1 MLKNILR
8 AMQRLMTTAGTTE
21 GLRNL
26 IDTPLL
32 AAVKQ
37 VIEHRLIFG
46 PQVFALVT
54 NIAATFVHNEPTS
67 LATLQEAKV
76 PDAFYDSLAQG
87 GGIPAS
93 NDVLQAIPNAIGAF
107 CLNQAGLTQFA
118 ERDLVATYFR
128 IFTSPDHFELLRD
141 RDSAVVI
148 GTAIDELV
156 RHHPSLRDSVMKSM
170 MQVFEDIKVWGAK
183 FVPPEGE
190 QGYTLLPAA
199 AVAAPVAAADG
210 KGKEKESEVDVQMG
224 EGPGAGTGGGEV
236 GGGAAASA
244 EAAAA
249 SSDKDKK
256 KEDEF
261 KDNEVTNAIDVF
273 GRVRQLPLGPLVSE
287 LRRR

>member
-32 AAVKQ
+32 NAVKQ

-46 PQVFALVT
+46 PQVFSLVT

-118 ERDLVATYFR
+118 ERNLVPTYFR

-148 GTAIDELV
+148 GGAIDELV
-156 RHHPSLRDSVMKSM
+156 RHHPSLRDKVMDAM
-170 MQVFEDIKVWGAK
+170 MQVFEDIKAWGAK

-190 QGYTLLPAA
+190 QGYALVPAA
-199 AVAAPVAAADG
+199 SAEG
-210 KGKEKESEVDVQMG
+210 KGKEKEKEGEKEADVQMS
-224 EGPGAGTGGGEV
+224 EGTGP
-236 GGGAAASA
+236 GGGATASGQAAATAASDA
-244 EAAAA
+244 
-249 SSDKDKK
+249 DKDKK
-256 KEDEF
+256 DKKEDEL

-273 GRVRQLPLGPLVSE
+273 GRVRPAGLSTPLPLRAPC
-287 LRRR
+287 